1 MKTEFLHTKLT
12 IQIKGSKTI
21 KMIKNHLINSIY
33 RATEGEGV
41 FLGRPQIFVRYQG
54 CAIGCLNCDSKDT
67 WDFTEEMG
75 QSLEEVM
82 KAIHEEGFKGSIKNV
97 SITGG
102 DPLHPG
108 HVPHVLALV
117 KMLKEKKYYINIE
130 AAGTRVVDEIFD
142 LVDYVSFDFKTPST
156 GVATPLKNISK
167 MIAQYPGK
175 FQIKAVISDIQD
187 FKSALNAY
195 KTIEAEDMGMPF
207 PWVLTPCFNNH
218 EEFPLKRFTQVL
230 SWNEE
235 NGGLFRVIGQ
245 QHKWIFGPDR
255 KQV

>member
-1 MKTEFLHTKLT
+1 M
-12 IQIKGSKTI
+12 ISK
-21 KMIKNHLINSIY
+21 HLINSIY

-54 CAIGCLNCDSKDT
+54 CAVGCLNCDSKDT
-67 WDFTEEMG
+67 WDFTEDMG

-82 KAIHEEGFKGSIKNV
+82 ASVHKEGFEGLIRNV

-117 KMLKEKKYYINIE
+117 KLLKEKNYYVNIE

-156 GVATPLKNISK
+156 GVKTPLKNITK
-167 MIAQYPGK
+167 MITNFPGK
-175 FQIKAVISDIQD
+175 FQVKAVIADKTD
-187 FKSALNAY
+187 FLTTLEAY
-195 KTIEAEDMGMPF
+195 KILNSENPSMNF
-207 PWVLTPCFNNH
+207 PWVLTPCYNTL
-218 EEFPLKRFTQVL
+218 EEFPLKRFTDVL
-230 SWNEE
+230 TWNEE
-235 NGGLFRVIGQ
+235 SGGLFRVIGQ
-245 QHKWIFGPDR
+245 QHKWIFGPDQ